1 MSPWV
6 CRRTT
11 HTGSGEGPHILGV
24 EREGPHILGVE
35 RDHTYWEWSGTTHTG
50 SGEGPHI
57 LGVERDHTYWEWR
70 GDHTYWEWRGT
81 THTGSG
87 EGTTQ
92 YWEWRGTTHTGS
104 GEGPHILGV
113 ERDHTYWEWSGTT
126 HTGNGVGPHILGVE
140 RACAIIPTSVSS
152 CTTTKVITVGNNS
165 PYGNCPLPLYPSLCC
180 DTSPPNNASYYCL
193 KHQCFCSGRGDI
205 PKLLCMGDI
214 APHIRVRCAF
224 Q

>member
-1 MSPWV
+1 M
-6 CRRTT
+6 
-11 HTGSGEGPHILGV
+11 
-24 EREGPHILGVE
+24 E
-35 RDHTYWEWSGTTHTG
+35 RDHTYWEWRGTTHTG

-70 GDHTYWEWRGT
+70 GDHT
-81 THTGSG
+81 
-87 EGTTQ
+87 
-92 YWEWRGTTHTGS
+92 
-104 GEGPHILGV
+104 ILGV
-113 ERDHTYWEWSGTT
+113 ERDHTYWEWRGTTHRGTT
-126 HTGNGVGPHILGVE
+126 HTGSGEGPHILGVE

-165 PYGNCPLPLYPSLCC
+165 PYGHCPLPLYPSLCC
-180 DTSPPNNASYYCL
+180 DPSPPNNASYYCL